1 MPFELILEVALSV
14 NSLYLQS
21 DRKIETLQSD
31 RKIETLESFVFQMT
45 IAGGGGYTVLLQEQ
59 WLCGLSKS
67 SLDLNCYSVMSALA
81 LRNSS

>member
-14 NSLYLQS
+14 NSLY
-21 DRKIETLQSD
+21 LQSD

-67 SLDLNCYSVMSALA
+67 SLDLHCYSVMSALA

>member
-1 MPFELILEVALSV
+1 MPFELILEVALGV

-21 DRKIETLQSD
+21 DRKIETL
-31 RKIETLESFVFQMT
+31 ECFVFQMT

>member
-21 DRKIETLQSD
+21 DRKIETL
-31 RKIETLESFVFQMT
+31 ECFVFQMT